1 MDKAKK
7 LKNKI
12 IDILEKQGYAVS
24 SDGSFKLIED
34 DRESKR
40 QAHVL
45 AKAERIALREDY
57 ILKKFDQM
65 KEYMIKGKELN
76 VEKIDPVLREV
87 KPSSK
92 EEDIFRWWNLIWWS
106 LPYERAY
113 GRQMRFIVWDK
124 YHNAPIGLIGLQSPI
139 LSWSARDQYLGIKQ
153 ENRDFWVN
161 QSLSAQR
168 IGSLPP
174 YNEVLGGKL
183 VTLLMTANTVRN
195 SFHNKYENKKTV
207 MKERTLPARL
217 LFITTTGAY
226 GKSSVYQ
233 RLRFKGEVV
242 SKFIGYT
249 QGTGTFH
256 VPDALYKKLL
266 SFLKDKEVNVRRGYG
281 SGPSRKMRLI
291 DMAFQELGFKN
302 GVLHG
307 IKRAVYLFPLA
318 ANLKEVVSDHQ
329 APIWVDRNEEELA
342 DYWKKRWILPRLKER
357 NSFRNFTP
365 QDFIEDIRYNLDEYK
380 KIHDTATHIRL

>member
-1 MDKAKK
+1 MDEAKK
-7 LKNKI
+7 FKKEI
-12 IDILEKQGYAVS
+12 INTLERQGYVVS
-24 SDGSFKLIED
+24 SDGSFELVDD

-45 AKAERIALREDY
+45 AKAERIALREDF
-57 ILKKFDQM
+57 ILHKFDQM
-65 KEYMIKGKELN
+65 KKHMIEGKELD
-76 VEKIDPVLREV
+76 VRKIDPVLKEV

-92 EEDIFRWWNLIWWS
+92 EEGIFRWWNLVWWS

-113 GRQMRFIVWDK
+113 GRQMRFVVWDK
-124 YHNAPIGLIGLQSPI
+124 YHDAPIGLIGLQSPI
-139 LSWSARDQYLGIKQ
+139 LSWSARDQFLGIKQ
-153 ENRDFWVN
+153 EDRDFWIN

-195 SFHNKYENKKTV
+195 NFHDKYKNKKTV
-207 MKERTLPARL
+207 MKERTLPAKL

-233 RLRFKGEVV
+233 RLRFNGEVV

-266 SFLKDKEVNVRRGYG
+266 VFLKDKGVDVRRGYG

-307 IKRAVYLFPLA
+307 IKRAVYLFPFVT
-318 ANLKEVVSDHQ
+318 NLKEVVSSDED
-329 APIWVDRNEEELA
+329 PIWVDRSEDELTE
-342 DYWKKRWILPRLKER
+342 YWKKRWILPRLKNR
-357 NSFRNFTP
+357 SSYRNFTP
-365 QDFIEDIRYNLDEYK
+365 QDFIADIRYNLDEFK
-380 KIHDTATHIRL
+380 KIHDTATNIRL